1 MSRRSVINESF
12 TIDRTYPTSAARVFA
27 AFASEEAKSAWGDT
41 GGLEPAD
48 GEAGVAEFDFRP
60 GGRERFGIK
69 VDGRT
74 LRYDARYYD
83 IVTDHR
89 IVYAYEMYCDDVRI
103 SVSLTT
109 IEFAEVG
116 DATRLTF
123 TEQGAFLDGFDG
135 TEAPA
140 LRRGGTEEMLD
151 NLVGYLATATEP
163 AS

>member
-1 MSRRSVINESF
+1 MSGRSVINESF
-12 TIDRTYPTSAARVFA
+12 TIERTYPTSAARVFA
-27 AFASEEAKSAWGDT
+27 AFASEEAKSVWGDT

-48 GEAGVAEFDFRP
+48 GEAGIAEFDFRP

-69 VDGRT
+69 VDGKT
-74 LRYDARYYD
+74 FRYNACYYN

-89 IVYAYEMYCDDVRI
+89 IVYAYEMYSDDVRI

-109 IEFAEVG
+109 IEFTEVG
-116 DATRLTF
+116 DGTRLTF
-123 TEQGAFLDGFDG
+123 TEQGAYLDGIDG

-151 NLVGYLATATEP
+151 NLVGYLAPTT
-163 AS
+163 